1 MPRARQPIDVH
12 CQAEQVLEQ
21 ELREGSPWKR
31 QRLQAMRLALEG
43 QETYRR
49 ISEIV
54 RCTTASLCQWIGWFR
69 HGGMEELLAHAN
81 GAKGGK
87 EPRFNP
93 EQWERFRAQLAQG
106 QWRTARDAQRW
117 LQEELGLKIADK
129 EVYRHL
135 GKLGGRL
142 QVGRRSH
149 VKKDPAA
156 AEACKGGGLDAKAG
170 RAGFA
175 APHAGAG
182 VSVR

>member
-1 MPRARQPIDVH
+1 MLRARQLIDVH
-12 CQAEQVLEQ
+12 GQPEQVLEQ
-21 ELREGSPWKR
+21 ERTEDSPWKR
-31 QRLQAMRLALEG
+31 QRLQAIRLALEG

-69 HGGMEELLAHAN
+69 HGGLEELLAHAN

-93 EQWERFRAQLAQG
+93 EQWELFRAQLAQG

-117 LQEELGLKIADK
+117 LEEELGLKVAGK

-135 GKLGGRL
+135 GKARRAAQGGSPQPR
-142 QVGRRSH
+142 QKRPRR
-149 VKKDPAA
+149 
-156 AEACKGGGLDAKAG
+156 
-170 RAGFA
+170 R
-175 APHAGAG
+175 
-182 VSVR
+182 